1 MNTATD
7 LTREHY
13 QRPEVKEIVMEF
25 CQEDQY
31 WRPLNGDK
39 GWYKSTDDGKVR
51 LRRPEDYDNTTRKYR
66 TIYALLDL
74 FEPAV
79 KDLSSEWDEGKN
91 KPVDGPGDVP
101 GRDSVYPGG

>member
-7 LTREHY
+7 LTRKHY
-13 QRPEVKEIVMEF
+13 QRPEVKEIVLEF

-51 LRRPEDYDNTTRKYR
+51 LRRPEDYDNTTRKTGPSMHFSTYSS
-66 TIYALLDL
+66 LLL
-74 FEPAV
+74 R
-79 KDLSSEWDEGKN
+79 SIQRMG
-91 KPVDGPGDVP
+91 
-101 GRDSVYPGG
+101 GRKK